1 MQLRSAFIGLGS
13 NLEAPAAQLD
23 RALAAL
29 AARGDLRLDAVSS
42 YYRTAPWG
50 ETAQP
55 AFVNAAAR
63 LETALSPEALLDV
76 LIAIE
81 SAAGRRREL
90 RWGPRT
96 LDLDL
101 LAFDGER
108 RDTPRLTLPHPH
120 LHERAF
126 VLVPLA
132 EIAPALEI
140 PGRGRIDAL
149 LARVN
154 PAGVERLPR
163 YPESMESRK

>member
-13 NLEAPAAQLD
+13 NLEDPAAQLD

-101 LAFDGER
+101 LLYGDARIDEPG
-108 RDTPRLTLPHPH
+108 LVVPHPRMH
-120 LHERAF
+120 LRAF

-132 EIAPALEI
+132 EVAPEAEV
-140 PGRGRIDAL
+140 PGQGRVDAL
-149 LARVN
+149 LAAVDASGVR
-154 PAGVERLPR
+154 PA
-163 YPESMESRK
+163 